1 MAIRDTQDCILFE
14 VPTLGTG
21 LIRDTQDSLLF
32 EVPFFSV
39 PSVTVLTPPSGF
51 HPQDV
56 TMRMMNVIGE
66 TSSPFSGEQQEQFW
80 AQWWEMDVSLIP
92 QMRADYE
99 AVVGFLAALSGKYGQ
114 FLLGDHN
121 AKTPQGVATGTPVV
135 SAGNVSGSS
144 QFITQGWTHSV
155 TGILQAGDYIQV
167 TALNALGVNMQR
179 IYKVLFTANSD
190 SGGNAT
196 FQIFPTLREV
206 PTSGT
211 AIVLNNTAGTF
222 RLIENPTEY
231 KIARTRVATI
241 SFKAREVL

>member
-1 MAIRDTQDCILFE
+1 M
-14 VPTLGTG
+14 
-21 LIRDTQDSLLF
+21 
-32 EVPFFSV
+32 
-39 PSVTVLTPPSGF
+39 
-51 HPQDV
+51 
-56 TMRMMNVIGE
+56 
-66 TSSPFSGEQQEQFW
+66 
-80 AQWWEMDVSLIP
+80 
-92 QMRADYE
+92 
-99 AVVGFLAALSGKYGQ
+99 
-114 FLLGDHN
+114 
-121 AKTPQGVATGTPVV
+121 
-135 SAGNVSGSS
+135 
-144 QFITQGWTHSV
+144 

-231 KIARTRVATI
+231 KILEQESQPSHSRRERFCNRHATD
-241 SFKAREVL
+241 VLNLNRNPAKRAKG

>member
-21 LIRDTQDSLLF
+21 LIRDTQDSLLL

-99 AVVGFLAALSGKYGQ
+99 AVVGFLAALSGNYGQ
-114 FLLGDHN
+114 FLLGI
-121 AKTPQGVATGTPVV
+121 AMRKLRRESQPERRLSRREMSPAQVKSSPKAGRTP
-135 SAGNVSGSS
+135 
-144 QFITQGWTHSV
+144 
-155 TGILQAGDYIQV
+155 
-167 TALNALGVNMQR
+167 
-179 IYKVLFTANSD
+179 
-190 SGGNAT
+190 
-196 FQIFPTLREV
+196 
-206 PTSGT
+206 
-211 AIVLNNTAGTF
+211 
-222 RLIENPTEY
+222 
-231 KIARTRVATI
+231 
-241 SFKAREVL
+241 